1 MTKAAE
7 QIAEEFRQLPVEEML
22 ALHTRLTETIQE
34 REDAQGI
41 EPAFREDINRRIRE
55 IGKGV
60 TH

>member
-1 MTKAAE
+1 
-7 QIAEEFRQLPVEEML
+7 ML

-55 IGKGV
+55 IDAGKVEGV
-60 TH
+60 EALQALRGM